1 MDAMVKVNVRGPQ
14 GIIASHDVV
23 TGKNA
28 ALVIKVPQHGHF
40 NIELID
46 EQTGHAPQVIMTK
59 RVGDNLVLVFE
70 GDDENGSDVIL
81 EDYYQNEDI
90 HLIGEA
96 ENGQYYEFIPTTGD
110 VADYP
115 PALADGSSSEQVLGG
130 EGSSLADPAADNQHF
145 AWLPWI
151 IFGGGALGMAGAAI
165 ASNSHG
171 HGHSDEA
178 REITIAIHPASD
190 ADKDGR
196 PEFSGS
202 SSSPNATVEITLP
215 DGSRVTTTT
224 DENGNWAIESPNSQ
238 PNGTIIV
245 TVTDSEGNSGSA
257 SGNYHDNTAP
267 EVPIINANDD
277 DQLAGTA
284 EPGST
289 ITVTDPATGEATTT
303 VADDKGNWSIQP
315 NPISEG
321 DSNVTVVA
329 QDPAGNVSPPLV
341 IERPDVTLP
350 DNITS
355 GLVADSLGLNDDVAP
370 IIGTIAD
377 GGVTNDT
384 RPTYSGKA
392 TADIDHVN
400 IYDNGKLVGSAVVD
414 SDGNWSFTSKTSLAE
429 GSTHEYTAAAVDR
442 AGNEG
447 PRISGTSDA
456 GWSFTIDSLPPDNS
470 SSGIVAGSITL
481 TDDREPVTGEI
492 TDGSATNDTRPTYS
506 GQATADIDHVN
517 IYDGGTL
524 LGSAA
529 VDGDGHWRFTPDS
542 DLAEGRHEFTVSAVD
557 ASGNEGPQLSG
568 TDDAG
573 WSFTLDA
580 TAPDN
585 STSGIV
591 AGSITLTD
599 DREPVTGLIT
609 DGSATN
615 DTRPTYSGQATADI
629 DHVNIYDGGTLLGS
643 AAVDGD
649 GHWRF
654 TPDSDLAEGRHE
666 FTVSAVDASGNEGP
680 QLSGTDDAG
689 WSFTLDATAPDNST
703 SGIVA
708 GSITLTDDREPVT
721 GEITDGSA
729 TNDTRPTYSGQ
740 ATADI
745 DHVNIYDG
753 GTLLGSAAVDGDG
766 HWRFTPDSD
775 LAEGRH
781 EFTVSAVDASG
792 NEGPQLSGTDDA
804 GWSFTLDATAP
815 DNSTSGIVAGSITL
829 TDDREPVTGEI
840 TDGSATNDTRPTY
853 SGQATADIDHV
864 NIYDGGT
871 LLGSAAVDG
880 DGHWRFTPDSDLAEG
895 RHEFTVSAVDAS
907 GNEGPQLSG
916 TDDAGWS
923 FTLDATAPDNST
935 SGIVAGSIT
944 LTDDREPVTGEI
956 TDGSATNDTRP
967 TYSGQATADIDHV
980 NIYDGG
986 TLLGSA
992 AVDGDGHWR
1001 FTPDSDL
1008 AEGRHEFTVSAV
1020 DASGNEG
1027 PPLSGTDDAGWSF
1040 TLDATAPDN
1049 STSGIV
1055 VGSITL
1061 TDDRE
1066 PVTGEI
1072 TDGSATN
1079 DTRPTY
1085 SGQATADID
1094 HVNIYDGGTLL
1105 GSAAVDGD
1113 GHWRF
1118 TPDSDLAEG
1127 RHEFTVS
1134 AVDASGNEGPPL
1146 SGTDD
1151 AGWSFTL
1158 DATAPDNSTSGIVAG
1173 SITLTDDREPVT
1185 GEITDGSA
1193 TNDTRPTYSGQATAD
1208 IDHVNIYDG
1217 GTLLG
1222 SAAVDGDGHWRF
1234 TPDSDLAEGRHEFT
1248 VSAVDASG
1256 NEGPPLSGTDDAG
1269 WSFTLDATAPDNS
1282 TSGIVAG
1289 SITLTDDREPVTGE
1303 ITDGSATNDTRPT
1316 YSGQA
1321 TADIDH
1327 VNIYDGGTLLGS
1339 AAVDGDGHWRFTPD
1353 SDLAEGRHEFTVS
1366 AVDASGNEGP
1376 PLSGTDDAGWSFTLD
1391 ATAPDNS
1398 TSGIVAGS
1406 ITLTDDREPVTGEIT
1421 DGSATNDTRPTYSG
1435 QATADIDHVNIYDGG
1450 TLLGSA
1456 AVDGDGHWRFTPDS
1470 DLAEGRHEFTVSAVD
1485 TSGNEGPQLSGTDDA
1500 GWSFTLDATAPDNS
1514 TSGIVAGSITL
1525 TDDREPVTG
1534 EITDGSATNDTR
1546 PTYSGQATADIDH
1559 VNIYDG
1565 GTLLGS
1571 AAVDGDGHWRFT
1583 PDSDL
1588 AEGRHEFTVS
1598 AVDASGNEGPQLS
1611 GTDDAGWSFTL
1622 DATAPDNSTSGIV
1635 AGSITLTDDREPVTG
1650 EITDGSATNDTRPTY
1665 SGQATADIDH
1675 VNIYDGGTLLGSAA
1689 VDGDGHWRF
1698 TPDSDLAEG
1707 RHEFTVSAVDASGNE
1722 GPPLSGTDDAGW
1734 SFTLDATAPDNSTSG
1749 IVVGSITLTDDRE
1762 PVTGEITDGSAT
1774 NDTRPTYSGQ
1784 ATADIDHVNI
1794 YDGGTLLG
1802 SAAVDGDGHW
1812 RFTPDSDLAEGR
1824 HEFTV
1829 SAVDASG
1836 NEGPQLSG
1844 TDDAGWSFTLD
1855 ATAPD
1860 NSTSGIVAGSI
1871 TLTDDR
1877 EPVTGEITD
1886 GSATNDT
1893 RPTYSG
1899 QATADIDHVN
1909 IYDGG
1914 TLLGSAAVDGDGHW
1928 RFTPDSDLAE
1938 GRHEFT
1944 VSAVDASGNEGPQ
1957 LSGTDDAGWSFT
1969 LDATA
1974 PDNSTSGIVAGSIT
1988 LTDDREPVTGEITD
2002 GSATNDTRPTYSGQ
2016 ATADIDHVNIYDG
2029 GTLLGSAAVD
2039 GDGHWRFTPD
2049 SDLAEGR
2056 HEFTVSAVDASGNE
2070 GPQLSGTDDAGWSFT
2085 LDATA
2090 PDNSTSGIVAGSITL
2105 TDDREPVTGEI
2116 TDGSATNDTRPTY
2129 SGQATADIDHV
2140 NIYDGGTLL
2149 GSAAVDGDGHWR
2161 FTPDSDLAEGRHE
2174 FTVSAVDASG
2184 NEGPQLSG
2192 TDDAG
2197 WSFTLDAT
2205 APDNSTSGIVAGSIT
2220 LTDDREPVTGE
2231 ITDGS
2236 ATNDTRPTYSGQATA
2251 DIDHVNIYD
2260 GGTLLGSAAVDGDGH
2275 WRFTPDSDLAEG
2287 RHEFTVS
2294 AVDASGNEG
2303 PQLSGTDDA
2312 GWSFTLDATAPDN
2325 STSGIVAGSITLT
2338 DDREPVTGEIT
2349 DGSAT
2354 NDTRPT
2360 YSGQATADIDHVN
2373 IYDGGTLLGSAAV
2386 DGDGHWRFTPDSDL
2400 AEGRHEFTVSAVDAS
2415 GNEGPQLSG
2424 TDDAGWSFTLDATAP
2439 DNSTSGIVAGSIT
2452 LTDDREPVTGEI
2464 TDGSA
2469 TNDTRPTYSGQATA
2483 DIDHV
2488 NIYDGGTLLGSAAV
2502 DGDGHWRFTPDSDL
2516 AEGRHEFTV
2525 SAVDASGNEG
2535 PPLSGTDD
2543 AGWSFT
2549 LDATAPDNS
2558 TSGIVA
2564 GSITL
2569 TDDREPVTGEITDGS
2584 ATNDTRP
2591 TYSGQATA
2599 DIDHVNIYDGGTL
2612 LGSAAVD
2619 GDGHWRFTPDSDL
2632 AEGRHEF
2639 TVSAVDASGNEGPPL
2654 SGTDDAG
2661 WSFTLD
2667 TTAPGAD
2674 AFETGSITLN
2684 DDVKPLTGP
2693 IADGGTTDDTQPTYA
2708 GKITSDGL
2716 AGGIDHV
2723 NIYDGSTLLG
2733 STTVDQSTGAWSFT
2747 PEMALASGNHT
2758 LTVSAVD
2765 AAGNEGP
2772 KVSGTDDD
2780 GWDFNLLTS
2789 APAQPSIES
2798 VIDDRTQGDEVDTGT
2813 LQKGQAT
2820 NDATLTLNGSA
2831 AEGMIV
2837 KIWATDSDGNRV
2849 QVGEGTAD
2857 ENGRWSITTDE
2868 LGADGRYS
2876 LSATAVNASGI
2887 SSAETGVFPVVLDT
2901 VAPDAA
2907 IAVLNDDQGDIQDP
2921 VVAGG
2926 VTDDR
2931 SPTLSGTGEAGATVS
2946 VYLDGDSTSAGSVV
2960 VNSDGSWILAL
2971 PALEDGAHS
2980 YQTKVTDTAG
2990 NETRSEAVNF
3000 TVDSSSVAITIDQ
3013 ANDNVGSITDAVL
3026 NGGLTDDSTPELQGT
3041 TIAGASVTVKD
3052 VDGKVL
3058 GTAIADANGLWKYQ
3072 LDRVTDGEHS
3082 WTAEVINHAGNT
3094 AQAGITLTVDTTAP
3108 AAPTIITMTDDVG
3121 TLQDIITSPGK
3132 VTDDPAPTFAGTA
3145 ETGSTVT
3152 IYDGDTVLGS
3162 VTADKDGNWSYTPTT
3177 NLVDGEHH
3185 ITATSTDE
3193 AGNDSAHSPVWDFTL
3208 DTVTSAP
3215 VITTNTT
3222 EEISGTAEPGATVT
3236 ITDPSDGSE
3245 TSVTA
3250 DENGNWS
3257 IQPNPLETGDSSASV
3272 VATDQAGN
3280 SNSTMVD
3287 GPADTTPPDN
3297 KTSGIVAGSIT
3308 LTDDREPVTGE
3319 ITDGSATNDTRPTYS
3334 GQATAD
3340 IDHVN
3345 IYDGGTLLGSAAVDG
3360 DGRWRFTPDSDLAEG
3375 RHEFTV
3381 SAVDTSGNEG
3391 PQLSGTDDAGWSFT
3405 LDATAPDNSTS
3416 GIVAGSI
3423 TLTDDREPVT
3433 GEITDGSA
3441 TNDTRPTY
3449 SGQATADI
3457 DHVNIYDGGTLLG
3470 SAAVDGDGH
3479 WRFTPDSDLA
3489 EGRHEFT
3496 VSAVDASGNEGPPL
3510 SGTDDA
3516 GWSFTLDATA
3526 PDNSTSGIVAGSIT
3540 LTDDREPVTGEI
3552 TDGSATNDTR
3562 PTYSGQATADIDHVN
3577 IYDGG
3582 TLLGSAAV
3590 DGDGHWRFTPDSDLA
3605 EGRHEFT
3612 VSAVDAS
3619 GNEGPQLSGT
3629 DDAGWS
3635 FTLDAT
3641 APDNSTSGIVAG
3653 SITLTDDREPVTGEI
3668 TDGSATND
3676 TRPTYSGQAT
3686 ADIDHVNIYD
3696 GGTLLGSAA
3705 VDGDGHWRFTPDS
3718 DLAEGRHEFTV
3729 SAVDASGNEGPQ
3741 LSGTDDESWNF
3752 SLLTSVPDQ
3761 PLIDAVMDDHTQGE
3775 DADTGNLQKGLAT
3788 NDATLTLKGS
3798 ATAGMIVTIW
3808 ATDSDGN
3815 RVQVGEGT
3823 ADNDGRWNIT
3833 TDELGADGNYDLSA
3847 TVVNAAGVSSVE
3859 SERFPVVLDTV
3870 APDAVI
3876 AVLNDDRG
3884 DLQEPVTAG
3893 GVTDDRLLTLSG
3905 TGEVGATVSVY
3916 LDGSS
3921 TPAGSVVVNS
3931 DGNWTLALPE
3941 LADGAHSYQT
3951 KITDTAGNETRAE
3964 TVEFTIDSSSV
3975 AITIDQAN
3983 DNVGSITDAVL
3994 DGGLT
3999 DDSTPELQGITS
4011 AGATVTVKDAEG
4023 TVLGTAIANADGL
4036 WTFQLDEV
4044 ADGEHSWT
4052 AEITNAAGNTARD
4065 TITLT
4070 VDTTAPAAPVITSLG
4085 DDVGSIQFVSPV
4097 QGNVTDDLTPTL
4109 TGTAEAGAIVT
4120 LYDSGTFLGSM
4131 VADSDGKWKFTPDA
4145 DLTEGTHS
4153 ITATATDAAGNVSE
4167 VSSTWDFI
4175 LDVTGPN
4182 VGISGNAA
4190 ESLSGSS
4197 EPGAIITV
4205 IDAAGTKYTTT
4216 ADQNGSWIL
4225 VPNPIAAGES
4235 GTIYAIDPT
4244 GNQGDPVA
4252 FQGAALGSYDLM
4264 NESVQVNSTTE
4275 NDQANPT
4282 TTRLADG
4289 RIVVI
4294 WQSTSAGTIGG
4305 LGAQTDV
4312 YMQLYEADGVH
4323 KIGTEQQ
4330 VNQRTANNQ
4339 DSPQVVALAD
4349 GGFLVVYES
4358 YNGGLDSGDGVIARR
4373 YGANGEAATDEF
4385 LVNVTTSGN
4394 QNSPGAIALEDGGYI
4409 ITWQDQNKSIVQ
4421 RSYDADNAPTSDE
4434 VVVASGSG
4442 MGASGGPEM
4451 ATFTDEAHN
4460 GMYITVWNATSG
4472 PSDSSYTGVVGQ
4484 IFDAEGKALGNAF
4497 QVNTTMD
4504 AYQNYPDVIT
4514 LADGSFVV
4522 YWDTNDSGANGS
4534 DVRAVHYTVDASTG
4548 AVTVQGSGDFIVNT
4562 YSDGKQYKPVGVAL
4576 EDGGYLIIWGS
4587 DGGDGDG
4594 SAIYAQRYD
4603 ASDNKVGREFI
4614 VNTTTAGNQGTGGD
4628 SSDVTHILDATL
4640 MADGSV
4646 YVTWQSDNVDGS
4658 GMGVEGIVIDPDS
4671 SYYSESTV
4679 NTAIT
4684 GDQTLSSVSAL
4695 PGGGSIV
4702 VWESTSGDGSGTCIR
4717 GQMLDAQGQPIGG
4730 EFTVNS
4736 TTSGDQL
4743 TPQVTVL
4750 ANGDFEVVWSS
4761 GTYIKGQKFSYAYDS
4776 SGNISGVV
4784 TSGTEYNINN
4794 GTDASNQGYPEIATL
4809 NDGGYMVVWQATV
4822 NGVWVVYGRQYDEN
4836 GSPVTAQTVLA
4847 TTTLDGPWLL
4857 GTGDWNPLPSV
4868 TTLADGTV
4876 AIAYTTKGD
4885 GYDITTLLY
4894 NPETHT
4900 TSSLGV
4906 VNQTTASNQASPVIT
4921 ALGNGNYVVTWD
4933 SDNNNGPDQ
4942 TGYSVW
4948 GRIYD
4953 ASGQAVTDEFII
4965 NTATSGDQHLPIVV
4979 SRADGSFVVVFVSG
4993 TDSAPGADTYG
5004 IYAQYFDASGHK
5016 VGQQMQIN
5024 QLSWGDQVEVDAS
5037 FLEGGQLYVTWTD
5050 EGVGDGDGSAIK
5062 GRVVDLVETLGLEQE
5077 TAGNDDPTII
5087 DYQPA
5092 ATTDSDTLPPNVGI
5106 STNTGDKLGGQTEP
5120 GATVTVTDADGKTY
5134 TAVAD
5139 SSGVWSMEPNP
5150 LSVGE
5155 QGYITAADKSGNES
5169 SPILIKGTALDGYD
5183 LLDQSMQVNTTTESD
5198 QANPTTTRLADG
5210 RIVVIWQSTSG
5221 GTIGG
5226 LGAQIDV
5233 YMQLYEADGVH
5244 KIGTEQQVNQRTAN
5258 NQDSPQV
5265 VALADGGFLVV
5276 YESYNGGLDS
5286 GDGVIA
5292 RRYGANGEAATDEF
5306 LVNVTTS
5313 GNQNSPGAI
5322 ALEDGGYIITWQ
5334 DQNKS
5339 IVQRSYDADDAPT
5352 SDEVVVASGS
5362 GMGASGG
5369 PEMATFTDEAHNG
5382 MYITVWNATSGP
5394 SDSSYTGV
5402 VGQIFDAEG
5411 KALGNAFQVN
5421 TTMDAYQNYPD
5432 VITLADGSFVVY
5444 WDTNDSGANGSDV
5457 RAVHYTVD
5465 ASTGAVTVQGSGDF
5479 IVNTYSDGKQYKP
5492 VGVALEDGGYLIIW
5506 GSDGGDGDGS
5516 AIYAQRYDA
5525 SDNKVGREFIVN
5537 TTTAG
5542 NQGTGG
5548 DSSDVTHILD
5558 ATLMADG
5565 SVYVTWQS
5573 DNVDGSGMGVEGIV
5587 VNPDAA
5593 WYSEFTV
5600 NTTTSGDQTNPTV
5613 VALTTGGLF
5622 EVWVSAS
5629 GDGSGTSIKGQM
5641 LDAQGQPIGG
5651 EFTVNSTTSG
5661 NQLTPVVLANGNIEV
5676 IWTSPASGNVNYIK
5690 AQQYTYTYDHDGN
5703 VNGLTAVGAEYNI
5716 SSGVGA
5722 TGQANPEVTALAD
5735 GGYMVVWE
5743 AVVNSEYTIYARQYN
5758 AEGSPVTGEMA
5769 IASTGLTTGLLGNS
5783 ASWSSY
5789 PSVTQLDNGDVAIAY
5804 AIHGTGYDVSV
5815 VSYDT
5820 VTHTVSGASVVNQT
5834 LSGDQAS
5841 ASVSALDN
5849 GNYVVT
5855 WDSSDNSGPDQ
5866 NGYGVWGRIYGAS
5879 GNAITS
5885 EFLINTV
5892 TAGDQQL
5899 AQVVS
5904 RADGSFVAVFVSA
5917 SDADAGVGTDGIYA
5931 QYFDADGNKVGQ
5943 EFEINQLTYGE
5954 QVDVNA
5960 TFMEGGQL
5968 YVTWTDEGVGDG
5980 SGSGIKGRIVD
5991 LGETLGLP
5999 DDGEGVTSIEYQP
6012 AQYYVNGTEGNDS
6025 LDARGAISVDAKEGN
6040 DTIFINSTN
6049 FTGISGG
6056 EGHDTLVWDSGNNLE
6071 LGSVS
6076 SKISAIE
6083 VIHMG
6088 NNSAQTLVISAS
6100 DILEMTR
6107 DNGDQSHTLYIT
6119 GDDGNS
6125 NSNGAKD
6132 TVNIDKSEWTN
6143 SSSQTEDGV
6152 TYDVY
6157 VHNDDSTVKLM
6168 IQHGMNVL

>member
-1 MDAMVKVNVRGPQ
+1 MRFYEKGKNMDAMVKVNIRGAK
-14 GIIASHDVV
+14 GIIASHDVA
-23 TGKNA
+23 TGQNA

-46 EQTGHAPQVIMTK
+46 EQTGHAPQVIMTR

-81 EDYYQNEDI
+81 ENYYQNEDI

-171 HGHSDEA
+171 HGHSDGA

-196 PEFSGS
+196 PEFSGY

-257 SGNYHDNTAP
+257 SGDYHDNTAP
-267 EVPIINANDD
+267 EVPSVSANDD

-289 ITVTDPATGEATTT
+289 ITVTDPATGETATA

-329 QDPAGNVSPPLV
+329 EDPAGNVSPPLV
-341 IERPDVTLP
+341 IERPDATLP
-350 DNITS
+350 DNVTS
-355 GLVADSLGLNDDVAP
+355 GLVANSLGLSDDVVP
-370 IIGTIAD
+370 IVGTIAD

-414 SDGNWSFTSKTSLAE
+414 SDGHWSFTSKTSLAE

-470 SSGIVAGSITL
+470 TSGIVVGSITL
-481 TDDREPVTGEI
+481 TDDRAPVTGEI
-492 TDGSATNDTRPTYS
+492 ADGSATNDRRPTYS

-529 VDGDGHWRFTPDS
+529 VDSDGRWSFTPDS
-542 DLAEGRHEFTVSAVD
+542 DLAEGSHEFTVSAVD
-557 ASGNEGPQLSG
+557 ASGNEGPQVSG

-599 DREPVTGLIT
+599 DRAPVTGEIA

-615 DTRPTYSGQATADI
+615 DRRPTYSGQATADI

-643 AAVDGD
+643 AAVDSD
-649 GHWRF
+649 GRWSF
-654 TPDSDLAEGRHE
+654 TPDSDLAEGSHE

-680 QLSGTDDAG
+680 QVSGTDDAG

-708 GSITLTDDREPVT
+708 GSITLTDDRAPVT
-721 GEITDGSA
+721 GEIADGSA
-729 TNDTRPTYSGQ
+729 TNDRRPTYSGQ

-753 GTLLGSAAVDGDG
+753 GTLLGSAAVDSDG
-766 HWRFTPDSD
+766 RWSFTPDSD
-775 LAEGRH
+775 LAEGSH

-792 NEGPQLSGTDDA
+792 NEGPPVSGTDDA

-829 TDDREPVTGEI
+829 TDDRAPVTGEI
-840 TDGSATNDTRPTY
+840 ADGSATNDRRPTY

-864 NIYDGGT
+864 NIYDNGE
-871 LLGSAAVDG
+871 LVGSAAVDS
-880 DGHWRFTPDSDLAEG
+880 DGRWSFTPDSDLAEG
-895 RHEFTVSAVDAS
+895 SHEFTVSAVDAS
-907 GNEGPQLSG
+907 GNEGPQVSG

-944 LTDDREPVTGEI
+944 LTDDRAPVTGEI
-956 TDGSATNDTRP
+956 ADGSATNDRRP

-992 AVDGDGHWR
+992 AVDGDGRWS

-1008 AEGRHEFTVSAV
+1008 AEGSHEFTVSAV
-1020 DASGNEG
+1020 DASGNAG
-1027 PPLSGTDDAGWSF
+1027 PQ
-1040 TLDATAPDN
+1040 
-1049 STSGIV
+1049 V
-1055 VGSITL
+1055 
-1061 TDDRE
+1061 
-1066 PVTGEI
+1066 
-1072 TDGSATN
+1072 
-1079 DTRPTY
+1079 
-1085 SGQATADID
+1085 
-1094 HVNIYDGGTLL
+1094 
-1105 GSAAVDGD
+1105 
-1113 GHWRF
+1113 
-1118 TPDSDLAEG
+1118 
-1127 RHEFTVS
+1127 
-1134 AVDASGNEGPPL
+1134 

-1173 SITLTDDREPVT
+1173 SITLTDDRAPVT
-1185 GEITDGSA
+1185 GEIADGSA
-1193 TNDTRPTYSGQATAD
+1193 TNDRRPTYSGQATAD

-1222 SAAVDGDGHWRF
+1222 SAAVDSNGRWGF
-1234 TPDSDLAEGRHEFT
+1234 TPDSDLAEGSHEFT

-1256 NEGPPLSGTDDAG
+1256 NEGPQVSGTDDAG

-1289 SITLTDDREPVTGE
+1289 SITLTDDRAPVTGE
-1303 ITDGSATNDTRPT
+1303 IADGSATNDRRPT
-1316 YSGQA
+1316 YSGKA

-1339 AAVDGDGHWRFTPD
+1339 AAVDSDGRWSFTPD
-1353 SDLAEGRHEFTVS
+1353 SDLAEGSHEFTVS

-1376 PLSGTDDAGWSFTLD
+1376 QVSGTDDAGWSFTLD

-1406 ITLTDDREPVTGEIT
+1406 ITLTDDRAPVTGEIA
-1421 DGSATNDTRPTYSG
+1421 DGSATNDRRPTYSG

-1456 AVDGDGHWRFTPDS
+1456 AVDGDGRWSFTPDS
-1470 DLAEGRHEFTVSAVD
+1470 DLAEGS
-1485 TSGNEGPQLSGTDDA
+1485 
-1500 GWSFTLDATAPDNS
+1500 
-1514 TSGIVAGSITL
+1514 
-1525 TDDREPVTG
+1525 
-1534 EITDGSATNDTR
+1534 
-1546 PTYSGQATADIDH
+1546 
-1559 VNIYDG
+1559 
-1565 GTLLGS
+1565 
-1571 AAVDGDGHWRFT
+1571 
-1583 PDSDL
+1583 
-1588 AEGRHEFTVS
+1588 HEFTVS
-1598 AVDASGNEGPQLS
+1598 AVDASGNEGPQVS
-1611 GTDDAGWSFTL
+1611 GTDDAGWSFIL
-1622 DATAPDNSTSGIV
+1622 DTTAPGVDDFE
-1635 AGSITLTDDREPVTG
+1635 AGSITLT
-1650 EITDGSATNDTRPTY
+1650 
-1665 SGQATADIDH
+1665 
-1675 VNIYDGGTLLGSAA
+1675 
-1689 VDGDGHWRF
+1689 
-1698 TPDSDLAEG
+1698 
-1707 RHEFTVSAVDASGNE
+1707 
-1722 GPPLSGTDDAGW
+1722 
-1734 SFTLDATAPDNSTSG
+1734 
-1749 IVVGSITLTDDRE
+1749 
-1762 PVTGEITDGSAT
+1762 
-1774 NDTRPTYSGQ
+1774 
-1784 ATADIDHVNI
+1784 
-1794 YDGGTLLG
+1794 
-1802 SAAVDGDGHW
+1802 
-1812 RFTPDSDLAEGR
+1812 
-1824 HEFTV
+1824 
-1829 SAVDASG
+1829 
-1836 NEGPQLSG
+1836 
-1844 TDDAGWSFTLD
+1844 
-1855 ATAPD
+1855 
-1860 NSTSGIVAGSI
+1860 
-1871 TLTDDR
+1871 
-1877 EPVTGEITD
+1877 
-1886 GSATNDT
+1886 
-1893 RPTYSG
+1893 
-1899 QATADIDHVN
+1899 
-1909 IYDGG
+1909 
-1914 TLLGSAAVDGDGHW
+1914 
-1928 RFTPDSDLAE
+1928 
-1938 GRHEFT
+1938 
-1944 VSAVDASGNEGPQ
+1944 
-1957 LSGTDDAGWSFT
+1957 
-1969 LDATA
+1969 
-1974 PDNSTSGIVAGSIT
+1974 
-1988 LTDDREPVTGEITD
+1988 
-2002 GSATNDTRPTYSGQ
+2002 
-2016 ATADIDHVNIYDG
+2016 
-2029 GTLLGSAAVD
+2029 
-2039 GDGHWRFTPD
+2039 
-2049 SDLAEGR
+2049 
-2056 HEFTVSAVDASGNE
+2056 
-2070 GPQLSGTDDAGWSFT
+2070 
-2085 LDATA
+2085 
-2090 PDNSTSGIVAGSITL
+2090 
-2105 TDDREPVTGEI
+2105 
-2116 TDGSATNDTRPTY
+2116 
-2129 SGQATADIDHV
+2129 
-2140 NIYDGGTLL
+2140 
-2149 GSAAVDGDGHWR
+2149 
-2161 FTPDSDLAEGRHE
+2161 
-2174 FTVSAVDASG
+2174 
-2184 NEGPQLSG
+2184 
-2192 TDDAG
+2192 
-2197 WSFTLDAT
+2197 
-2205 APDNSTSGIVAGSIT
+2205 
-2220 LTDDREPVTGE
+2220 
-2231 ITDGS
+2231 
-2236 ATNDTRPTYSGQATA
+2236 
-2251 DIDHVNIYD
+2251 
-2260 GGTLLGSAAVDGDGH
+2260 
-2275 WRFTPDSDLAEG
+2275 
-2287 RHEFTVS
+2287 
-2294 AVDASGNEG
+2294 
-2303 PQLSGTDDA
+2303 
-2312 GWSFTLDATAPDN
+2312 
-2325 STSGIVAGSITLT
+2325 
-2338 DDREPVTGEIT
+2338 
-2349 DGSAT
+2349 
-2354 NDTRPT
+2354 
-2360 YSGQATADIDHVN
+2360 
-2373 IYDGGTLLGSAAV
+2373 
-2386 DGDGHWRFTPDSDL
+2386 
-2400 AEGRHEFTVSAVDAS
+2400 
-2415 GNEGPQLSG
+2415 
-2424 TDDAGWSFTLDATAP
+2424 
-2439 DNSTSGIVAGSIT
+2439 
-2452 LTDDREPVTGEI
+2452 
-2464 TDGSA
+2464 
-2469 TNDTRPTYSGQATA
+2469 
-2483 DIDHV
+2483 
-2488 NIYDGGTLLGSAAV
+2488 
-2502 DGDGHWRFTPDSDL
+2502 
-2516 AEGRHEFTV
+2516 
-2525 SAVDASGNEG
+2525 
-2535 PPLSGTDD
+2535 
-2543 AGWSFT
+2543 
-2549 LDATAPDNS
+2549 
-2558 TSGIVA
+2558 
-2564 GSITL
+2564 
-2569 TDDREPVTGEITDGS
+2569 
-2584 ATNDTRP
+2584 
-2591 TYSGQATA
+2591 
-2599 DIDHVNIYDGGTL
+2599 
-2612 LGSAAVD
+2612 
-2619 GDGHWRFTPDSDL
+2619 
-2632 AEGRHEF
+2632 
-2639 TVSAVDASGNEGPPL
+2639 
-2654 SGTDDAG
+2654 
-2661 WSFTLD
+2661 
-2667 TTAPGAD
+2667 
-2674 AFETGSITLN
+2674 

-2716 AGGIDHV
+2716 AGGIVSV
-2723 NIYDGSTLLG
+2723 NIYDGGTLLG
-2733 STTVDQSTGAWSFT
+2733 SATVDQITGSWSFT
-2747 PEMALASGNHT
+2747 PEMALASGNHS

-2772 KVSGTDDD
+2772 KVSGTDDA

-2798 VIDDRTQGDEVDTGT
+2798 VIDDRTQGEEADTGS

-2868 LGADGRYS
+2868 LGADGRYN
-2876 LSATAVNASGI
+2876 LSATAVNAAGI
-2887 SSAETGVFPVVLDT
+2887 SSAETGVFPVELDT
-2901 VAPDAA
+2901 VVPDAA
-2907 IAVLNDDQGDIQDP
+2907 IAVLNDDRGDLQAP
-2921 VVAGG
+2921 VTAGG

-2931 SPTLSGTGEAGATVS
+2931 LLTLSGTGEVGATVS
-2946 VYLDGDSTSAGSVV
+2946 VYLDGSNTPAGSVV
-2960 VNSDGSWILAL
+2960 VNSEGNWTLAL
-2971 PALEDGAHS
+2971 PELADGAHS

-3121 TLQDIITSPGK
+3121 ALQDIITSPGK

-3162 VTADKDGNWSYTPTT
+3162 VVADKDGNWSYTPTT

-3193 AGNDSAHSPVWDFTL
+3193 AGNDSAHSPIWDFTL

-3297 KTSGIVAGSIT
+3297 KISGIVAGSIT
-3308 LTDDREPVTGE
+3308 LTDDRAPVTGE
-3319 ITDGSATNDTRPTYS
+3319 IADGSATNDRRPTYS

-3345 IYDGGTLLGSAAVDG
+3345 IYDGGTMLGSAAVDS
-3360 DGRWRFTPDSDLAEG
+3360 DGRWSFTPDSDLAEG
-3375 RHEFTV
+3375 SHEFTV
-3381 SAVDTSGNEG
+3381 SAVDASGNEG
-3391 PQLSGTDDAGWSFT
+3391 PQVSGTDDAGWSFT

-3423 TLTDDREPVT
+3423 TLTDDRAPVT
-3433 GEITDGSA
+3433 GEIADGSA
-3441 TNDTRPTY
+3441 TNDRRPTY

-3470 SAAVDGDGH
+3470 SAAVDSNGR
-3479 WRFTPDSDLA
+3479 WSFTPDSDLA
-3489 EGRHEFT
+3489 ESSHEFT
-3496 VSAVDASGNEGPPL
+3496 VSAVDASGNEGPQI

-3540 LTDDREPVTGEI
+3540 LTDDRAPVTGEI
-3552 TDGSATNDTR
+3552 ADGSATNDRR

-3590 DGDGHWRFTPDSDLA
+3590 DSNGRWSFTPDSDLA
-3605 EGRHEFT
+3605 ESSHEFT

-3619 GNEGPQLSGT
+3619 GNEGPQISGT

-3653 SITLTDDREPVTGEI
+3653 SITLTDDRAPVTGEI
-3668 TDGSATND
+3668 ADGSATNDRRPTYSGKATADIDHVNIYDNGELVGSAAVDSDGRWGFTPDSDLAEGSHEFTVSAVDASGNEGPQVSGTDDAGWSFTLDATAPDNSTSGIVAGSITLTDDRAPVTGEIADGSATND

-3696 GGTLLGSAA
+3696 NGELVGSAA
-3705 VDGDGHWRFTPDS
+3705 VDSDGRWGFTPDS
-3718 DLAEGRHEFTV
+3718 DLAEGSHEFTV

-3741 LSGTDDESWNF
+3741 VSGTDDAGWSF

-3761 PLIDAVMDDHTQGE
+3761 PLIDAVVDDHTQGE

-3798 ATAGMIVTIW
+3798 ATAGMIVKIW

-3823 ADNDGRWNIT
+3823 ADENGRWNIT
-3833 TDELGADGNYDLSA
+3833 IDELGADGNYDLGA
-3847 TVVNAAGVSSVE
+3847 TAVNAAGISSAE

-3870 APDAVI
+3870 APDAAI
-3876 AVLNDDRG
+3876 AVLHDDRG
-3884 DLQEPVTAG
+3884 DLQAPVTAG

-3916 LDGSS
+3916 LDGSN

-3931 DGNWTLALPE
+3931 EGNWTLALPE

-3951 KITDTAGNETRAE
+3951 KVTDTAGNETRAE

-3983 DNVGSITDAVL
+3983 DNVGSITNAVL

-3999 DDSTPELQGITS
+3999 DDSTPELQGVTS
-4011 AGATVTVKDAEG
+4011 AGAIVTVKDAEG

-4097 QGNVTDDLTPTL
+4097 QGNVIDDLTPTL

-4120 LYDSGTFLGSM
+4120 LYDNGTFLGSM
-4131 VADSDGKWKFTPDA
+4131 VADSDGKWEFTPDA

-4167 VSSTWDFI
+4167 VSSTWDFL

-4182 VGISGNAA
+4182 VGISGNAT

-4225 VPNPIAAGES
+4225 VPNPIAAGAS
-4235 GTIYAIDPT
+4235 GTIYAIDPA

-4275 NDQANPT
+4275 GDQANPS

-4294 WQSTSAGTIGG
+4294 WQSASGGTIGG
-4305 LGAQTDV
+4305 LGAQTEV

-4373 YGANGEAATDEF
+4373 YGANGEAVTDEF

-4421 RSYDADNAPTSDE
+4421 RSYDADDVPTSDE

-4451 ATFTDEAHN
+4451 ATFTDEAHS

-4534 DVRAVHYTVDASTG
+4534 DVRAVHYTVDAATG

-4702 VWESTSGDGSGTCIR
+4702 VWESTSGDGSGACIR

-4750 ANGDFEVVWSS
+4750 ANGNFEVVWSS
-4761 GTYIKGQKFSYAYDS
+4761 GTDIKGQKFSYAYDS

-4836 GSPVTAQTVLA
+4836 GSPVTAQTVLT

-4894 NPETHT
+4894 NPDTHT

-5004 IYAQYFDASGHK
+5004 ILRP
-5016 VGQQMQIN
+5016 V
-5024 QLSWGDQVEVDAS
+5024 
-5037 FLEGGQLYVTWTD
+5037 FLM
-5050 EGVGDGDGSAIK
+5050 
-5062 GRVVDLVETLGLEQE
+5062 RVVIKFG
-5077 TAGNDDPTII
+5077 
-5087 DYQPA
+5087 PA
-5092 ATTDSDTLPPNVGI
+5092 
-5106 STNTGDKLGGQTEP
+5106 KC
-5120 GATVTVTDADGKTY
+5120 
-5134 TAVAD
+5134 
-5139 SSGVWSMEPNP
+5139 
-5150 LSVGE
+5150 
-5155 QGYITAADKSGNES
+5155 
-5169 SPILIKGTALDGYD
+5169 
-5183 LLDQSMQVNTTTESD
+5183 
-5198 QANPTTTRLADG
+5198 R
-5210 RIVVIWQSTSG
+5210 STS
-5221 GTIGG
+5221 
-5226 LGAQIDV
+5226 
-5233 YMQLYEADGVH
+5233 
-5244 KIGTEQQVNQRTAN
+5244 
-5258 NQDSPQV
+5258 
-5265 VALADGGFLVV
+5265 
-5276 YESYNGGLDS
+5276 
-5286 GDGVIA
+5286 
-5292 RRYGANGEAATDEF
+5292 
-5306 LVNVTTS
+5306 
-5313 GNQNSPGAI
+5313 
-5322 ALEDGGYIITWQ
+5322 
-5334 DQNKS
+5334 
-5339 IVQRSYDADDAPT
+5339 
-5352 SDEVVVASGS
+5352 
-5362 GMGASGG
+5362 
-5369 PEMATFTDEAHNG
+5369 
-5382 MYITVWNATSGP
+5382 
-5394 SDSSYTGV
+5394 
-5402 VGQIFDAEG
+5402 
-5411 KALGNAFQVN
+5411 
-5421 TTMDAYQNYPD
+5421 
-5432 VITLADGSFVVY
+5432 
-5444 WDTNDSGANGSDV
+5444 
-5457 RAVHYTVD
+5457 
-5465 ASTGAVTVQGSGDF
+5465 
-5479 IVNTYSDGKQYKP
+5479 
-5492 VGVALEDGGYLIIW
+5492 
-5506 GSDGGDGDGS
+5506 
-5516 AIYAQRYDA
+5516 
-5525 SDNKVGREFIVN
+5525 
-5537 TTTAG
+5537 
-5542 NQGTGG
+5542 
-5548 DSSDVTHILD
+5548 
-5558 ATLMADG
+5558 
-5565 SVYVTWQS
+5565 
-5573 DNVDGSGMGVEGIV
+5573 
-5587 VNPDAA
+5587 
-5593 WYSEFTV
+5593 
-5600 NTTTSGDQTNPTV
+5600 
-5613 VALTTGGLF
+5613 
-5622 EVWVSAS
+5622 
-5629 GDGSGTSIKGQM
+5629 
-5641 LDAQGQPIGG
+5641 
-5651 EFTVNSTTSG
+5651 
-5661 NQLTPVVLANGNIEV
+5661 
-5676 IWTSPASGNVNYIK
+5676 
-5690 AQQYTYTYDHDGN
+5690 
-5703 VNGLTAVGAEYNI
+5703 
-5716 SSGVGA
+5716 
-5722 TGQANPEVTALAD
+5722 
-5735 GGYMVVWE
+5735 
-5743 AVVNSEYTIYARQYN
+5743 
-5758 AEGSPVTGEMA
+5758 
-5769 IASTGLTTGLLGNS
+5769 
-5783 ASWSSY
+5783 
-5789 PSVTQLDNGDVAIAY
+5789 
-5804 AIHGTGYDVSV
+5804 
-5815 VSYDT
+5815 
-5820 VTHTVSGASVVNQT
+5820 
-5834 LSGDQAS
+5834 
-5841 ASVSALDN
+5841 
-5849 GNYVVT
+5849 
-5855 WDSSDNSGPDQ
+5855 
-5866 NGYGVWGRIYGAS
+5866 
-5879 GNAITS
+5879 
-5885 EFLINTV
+5885 
-5892 TAGDQQL
+5892 
-5899 AQVVS
+5899 
-5904 RADGSFVAVFVSA
+5904 
-5917 SDADAGVGTDGIYA
+5917 
-5931 QYFDADGNKVGQ
+5931 
-5943 EFEINQLTYGE
+5943 
-5954 QVDVNA
+5954 
-5960 TFMEGGQL
+5960 
-5968 YVTWTDEGVGDG
+5968 
-5980 SGSGIKGRIVD
+5980 
-5991 LGETLGLP
+5991 
-5999 DDGEGVTSIEYQP
+5999 
-6012 AQYYVNGTEGNDS
+6012 
-6025 LDARGAISVDAKEGN
+6025 
-6040 DTIFINSTN
+6040 
-6049 FTGISGG
+6049 
-6056 EGHDTLVWDSGNNLE
+6056 
-6071 LGSVS
+6071 
-6076 SKISAIE
+6076 
-6083 VIHMG
+6083 
-6088 NNSAQTLVISAS
+6088 
-6100 DILEMTR
+6100 
-6107 DNGDQSHTLYIT
+6107 
-6119 GDDGNS
+6119 
-6125 NSNGAKD
+6125 
-6132 TVNIDKSEWTN
+6132 
-6143 SSSQTEDGV
+6143 
-6152 TYDVY
+6152 
-6157 VHNDDSTVKLM
+6157 
-6168 IQHGMNVL
+6168 